1 MLPEQPRCPFP
12 GQLAVPSAGS
22 IPAWLRG
29 RGTGSGETTQEER
42 AAREQNTLGFHF
54 QSLHSL
60 VRFADVSFHVVQGPE
75 PNLAE
80 LAAAGCDP
88 GLGLICWRDPRETP
102 CVFVDVQRRQEHAVS
117 V

>member
-1 MLPEQPRCPFP
+1 MLPEQPRCTFP
-12 GQLAVPSAGS
+12 EQLAVPSGS
-22 IPAWLRG
+22 IPVWLRG
-29 RGTGSGETTQEER
+29 HGAGSGEAMQEEQ
-42 AAREQNTLGFHF
+42 AAGEQKTLGFHF

-80 LAAAGCDP
+80 LAAAGRDP
-88 GLGLICWRDPRETP
+88 GPGLICWRDPRETP
-102 CVFVDVQRRQEHAVS
+102 CVFVDVQRRQECAVS